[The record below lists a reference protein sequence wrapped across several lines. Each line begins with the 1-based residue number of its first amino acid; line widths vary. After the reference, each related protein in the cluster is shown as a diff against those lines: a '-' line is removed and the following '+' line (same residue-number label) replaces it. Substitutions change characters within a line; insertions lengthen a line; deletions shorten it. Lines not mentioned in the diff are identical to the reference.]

1 MDLVTLN
8 MKDGSKREVELVA
21 RFRLD
26 GFDSEYILYKLDDV
40 CYGAKFKEEGGMTKL
55 SCDLSDIEK
64 KALSRFYEALNKGG
78 EK

>member
-40 CYGAKFKEEGGMTKL
+40 CYGAKFKEFQVG
-55 SCDLSDIEK
+55 
-64 KALSRFYEALNKGG
+64 N
-78 EK
+78 

>member
-40 CYGAKFKEEGGMTKL
+40 CYGAKFKEVHVLPYEGHW
-55 SCDLSDIEK
+55 EE
-64 KALSRFYEALNKGG
+64 YENAIVYISKSF
-78 EK
+78 